1 MSNPW
6 SRKNPFMSLFLSGA
20 NRLAGT
26 VRGKA
31 TAQAKRQI
39 NAAVS
44 KAISDNLKAVL
55 GGPRPK
61 VKRRR

>member
-26 VRGKA
+26 VRGKT

-44 KAISDNLKAVL
+44 KATSDNFKAVL